1 MTTAEARPGKTAR
14 PRRGSARPPS
24 IPAVTVPDRGQGRL
38 AALLLL
44 PAALVV
50 FGVVIYPVLRTAL
63 VSLFEVNS
71 AVATSTPFVG
81 LRNYT
86 GIVQDAQFWSTIW
99 RTLYFTVVSTGL
111 ELTFGMGLALLLNAP
126 LRMRWLF
133 RAVVV
138 LPWALPTV
146 VNGAMWRGV
155 LNAQYGSLNALLTQL
170 GLLDDYKSWLGTP
183 FMALNMLVVADV
195 WKTTSLVA
203 FFLLAGLQAI
213 PSELYESAR
222 VDGAGRLRTFR
233 SITLPLLIPSVSI
246 VLVLRTIDAFKVFDL
261 VYVLTGGGPANGTQT
276 IAFFTYV
283 QAFSD
288 QRLGYGSA
296 LADVIVVC
304 ILVLTA
310 IYLRMLRR
318 TEMSL
323 L

>member
-1 MTTAEARPGKTAR
+1 
-14 PRRGSARPPS
+14 
-24 IPAVTVPDRGQGRL
+24 
-38 AALLLL
+38 
-44 PAALVV
+44 
-50 FGVVIYPVLRTAL
+50 
-63 VSLFEVNS
+63 
-71 AVATSTPFVG
+71 
-81 LRNYT
+81 
-86 GIVQDAQFWSTIW
+86 
-99 RTLYFTVVSTGL
+99 
-111 ELTFGMGLALLLNAP
+111 
-126 LRMRWLF
+126 
-133 RAVVV
+133 
-138 LPWALPTV
+138 
-146 VNGAMWRGV
+146 
-155 LNAQYGSLNALLTQL
+155 
-170 GLLDDYKSWLGTP
+170 
-183 FMALNMLVVADV
+183 MALNMLVVADV